1 MQNGI
6 SIYGVIKT
14 GGSLA
19 SREIDV
25 GSTEA
30 PAVFTIGFKDLA
42 AVVSSN
48 PLTSYDAL
56 SREKAIKDLAVHQLV
71 LEKVME
77 RFTVVPV
84 KFGTMLESED
94 EVITFL
100 EKAYT
105 LLSDLLDKREGK
117 IELDIAAWWELPE
130 ILPVIAQ
137 QNSRVREKQQE
148 IAQKGDT
155 VSLEDKMVLGQYIEQ
170 ALNARKDSYQQV
182 ILQTLKQEAEDVCLH
197 EPADDQ
203 MICNVAFLLEKKNEA
218 SFRHTIDALDQ
229 DLQSHVHFRV
239 VGPLPT
245 YSFST
250 IQIKRIDPD
259 SVEAA
264 KKTLGLPA
272 EITAKAVHDAYH
284 KLAKEFHPDRRGG
297 EEDSEEFQRIHSAY
311 ITLRDFV
318 DNGLI
323 HPELYQYAQ

>member
-19 SREIDV
+19 SRKIDV
-25 GSTEA
+25 GSTET

-71 LEKVME
+71 LERVME

-218 SFRHTIDALDQ
+218 SFRHTIDVLDQ